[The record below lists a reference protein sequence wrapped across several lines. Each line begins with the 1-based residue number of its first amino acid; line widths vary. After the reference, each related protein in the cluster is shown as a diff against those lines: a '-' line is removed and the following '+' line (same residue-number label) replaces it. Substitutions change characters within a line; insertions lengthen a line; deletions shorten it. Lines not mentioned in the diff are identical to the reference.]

1 MTIKNSGNPL
11 SFQEIEAEFGSGGG
25 DRRLG
30 KYRRDDPAFNGG
42 SPQNSFLGPG
52 EDSGQLGQRALDDG
66 IPVSGEIKFSDFYGK
81 KLNMI
86 IDYYSTR
93 RCRGGAR
100 GGRRR
105 RAAKRTTRAMSPT
118 RARLSLDDSDARSPS
133 TRASLGTI
141 EGQFIE

>member
-11 SFQEIEAEFGSGGG
+11 SFTEIEAEFGSGGG
-25 DRRLG
+25 QRRLG

-66 IPVSGEIKFSDFYGK
+66 IPTGQNDPIRFSDFYGK

-86 IDYYSTR
+86 IDYYSGDNQNRTGT
-93 RCRGGAR
+93 GG
-100 GGRRR
+100 G
-105 RAAKRTTRAMSPT
+105 SDN
-118 RARLSLDDSDARSPS
+118 LSL
-133 TRASLGTI
+133 I
-141 EGQFIE
+141 HI